1 MNNNF
6 DYEKEYQ
13 AWKEKILSKSKE
25 EIYNFSY
32 LISLENELFYYFE
45 NTEDWIET
53 DFNFSDCFNLL
64 GEWYNITF
72 STIKIGSLEDN
83 EEWIE
88 EFMEKM
94 LPRTDI

>member
-13 AWKEKILSKSKE
+13 AWKEKILAKTKE
-25 EIYNFSY
+25 EIYRLSF
-32 LISLENELFYYFE
+32 LISIENELFYYFE
-45 NTEDWIET
+45 NSEDWIET

-64 GEWYNITF
+64 EEWYNSTF
-72 STIKIGSLEDN
+72 CTIKIGSSEDN
-83 EEWIE
+83 EVWIE
-88 EFMEKM
+88 EFMEEM